1 MANHSDDVSLFRI
14 PIWRNAAV
22 FVRGALFSDFP
33 LFLPTFSTSP
43 LPSTAHVC
51 FWFSFRI
58 FDVLIYDTFFPS
70 HFSPILFGKSARDPH
85 RFHSYFYI
93 PSMNLFDACTRT
105 VVQIIVSRF
114 VSNAFPLLF
123 GATCSNQLSGIN
135 LVDQFFLILLTLT
148 FLQFDIENYN
158 FQFEILLS
166 CKKINLTSYLI
177 LYPPVDGLLE

>member
-1 MANHSDDVSLFRI
+1 MHRGKSQRRRIVIPDTDLTQCSCVCARRIVFR
-14 PIWRNAAV
+14 
-22 FVRGALFSDFP
+22 F
-33 LFLPTFSTSP
+33 PTFSTSP

-177 LYPPVDGLLE
+177 LVIHQSILLE